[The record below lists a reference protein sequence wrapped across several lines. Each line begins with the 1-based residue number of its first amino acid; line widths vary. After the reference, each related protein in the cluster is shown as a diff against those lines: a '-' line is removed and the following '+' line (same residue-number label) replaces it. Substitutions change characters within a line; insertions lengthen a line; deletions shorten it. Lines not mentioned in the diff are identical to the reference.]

1 MTKVY
6 LVQCWD
12 DHGALKNH
20 YEVTIASSAEL
31 THLKKF
37 LRQTC
42 AHVVIA
48 PVKKKPG
55 AAAAPRRKK

>member
-1 MTKVY
+1 MSTKTY

-12 DHGALKNH
+12 DHGAKKQH
-20 YEVTIASSAEL
+20 YEVSIATAAEL
-31 THLKKF
+31 AHLKKF

-48 PVKKKPG
+48 PVAKKP
-55 AAAAPRRKK
+55 APRTKK

>member
-1 MTKVY
+1 MTKTY

-12 DHGALKNH
+12 DAGAKKNH
-20 YEVTIASSAEL
+20 YEVSIASAAEL
-31 THLKKF
+31 KHLKKF

-48 PVKKKPG
+48 PVQKKP
-55 AAAAPRRKK
+55 AKPAKK

>member
-1 MTKVY
+1 MTKTY

-12 DHGALKNH
+12 DGGALKNH
-20 YEVTIASSAEL
+20 YKVDISTAAEL
-31 THLKKF
+31 AHLKKF

-48 PVKKKPG
+48 PVPKAPKSRAKK
-55 AAAAPRRKK
+55 

>member
-1 MTKVY
+1 LTKVY

-12 DHGALKNH
+12 DAGALKNH
-20 YEVTIASSAEL
+20 YQVTIASSAEL
-31 THLKKF
+31 NHLKKF

-48 PVKKKPG
+48 PVKKPTP
-55 AAAAPRRKK
+55 APAPRRKK

>member
-1 MTKVY
+1 MTKTY

-12 DHGALKNH
+12 DAGAKKNH
-20 YEVTIASSAEL
+20 YEVSIASAAEL
-31 THLKKF
+31 RHLKKF

-48 PVKKKPG
+48 PVQKKP
-55 AAAAPRRKK
+55 AKPAKK

>member
-1 MTKVY
+1 MTKIY

-12 DHGALKNH
+12 DAGALKNH
-20 YEVTIASSAEL
+20 YQVTIASSAEL
-31 THLKKF
+31 NHLKKF

-48 PVKKKPG
+48 PVKKP
-55 AAAAPRRKK
+55 APATKRAKK